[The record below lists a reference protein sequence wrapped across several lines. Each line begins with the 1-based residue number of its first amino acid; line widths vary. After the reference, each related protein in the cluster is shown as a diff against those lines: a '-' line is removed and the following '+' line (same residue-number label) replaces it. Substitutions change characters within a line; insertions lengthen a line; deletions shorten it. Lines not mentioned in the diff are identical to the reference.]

1 MHVYA
6 ERPTDGRPLFLF
18 VNDYEYPV
26 SSMPTV
32 SSRNAVVI
40 LNQGSYNTYLYYNY
54 LVFNCSKFFDELNYY
69 IFRFE

>member
-32 SSRNAVVI
+32 SSRNAIVI
-40 LNQGSYNTYLYYNY
+40 L
-54 LVFNCSKFFDELNYY
+54 NCSKFFDELNYY